1 MIEFVDFINRLN
13 FESEPA
19 KSILIC
25 SILTIITLMSVIVI
39 GYLIEKLEYAQI
51 NFLSKIFGIKIA
63 LFFTN
68 YVTFVGTVI
77 HEYSHALFAMLS
89 GAKVTKIRCFEIFNK
104 ERLGSVEFYM
114 TGGKIRQRIQLAFTS
129 CAPVVM
135 GLIIESILIKILM
148 LNPDMHVGF
157 KVLIWYFIIS
167 VGDHMSMSD
176 VDIKNYCKGLV
187 VLVPFTFVMFYLFRQ
202 LLY

>member
-25 SILTIITLMSVIVI
+25 SILTIMTLSSVIVI

-51 NFLSKIFGIKIA
+51 NFLSKIFGMKIA

-68 YVTFVGTVI
+68 YVTIAGTII

-89 GAKVTKIRCFEIFNK
+89 GAKVTKIRCLEIFNK

-114 TGGKIRQRIQLAFTS
+114 TGGKIRQRIQLSVTS

-135 GLIIESILIKILM
+135 GLIIESILIKILI
-148 LNPDMHVGF
+148 LNPGMHVGF
-157 KVLIWYFIIS
+157 KILVWYLIIS

-187 VLVPFTFVMFYLFRQ
+187 VLAPFTFVMFYLFRQ